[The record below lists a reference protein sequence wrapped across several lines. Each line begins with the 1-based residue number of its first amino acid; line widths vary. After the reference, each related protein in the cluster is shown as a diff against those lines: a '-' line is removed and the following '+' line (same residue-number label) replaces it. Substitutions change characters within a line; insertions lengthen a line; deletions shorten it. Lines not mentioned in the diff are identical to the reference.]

1 MLCGVCVLIKAVFI
15 LVLWHDGHTVCM
27 CVCACVVHVHVC
39 VCVVF
44 LCGACVVYVHVCVCG
59 ACVVYVHV
67 CVCGAC
73 VVRVCVCVCVC
84 VCCCTL
90 PKCGMQVVV
99 LPWMVFGILRT
110 SCMLSAN

>member
-59 ACVVYVHV
+59 ACVV
-67 CVCGAC
+67 
-73 VVRVCVCVCVC
+73 RVCVCVCVC
-84 VCCCTL
+84 VCLLLYTT
-90 PKCGMQVVV
+90 QVWYASCS
-99 LPWMVFGILRT
+99 PAMDGIWDIKNILH
-110 SCMLSAN
+110 A